1 MRGWSQ
7 QGRQIAA
14 VNRIRD
20 FIHELKR
27 SYVHSELAFSAT
39 RHTCDE
45 RLPLIDTFD
54 LERLPIKE
62 GERWGSAWQ
71 SSYFIL
77 SCDLPK
83 EYEGKELAVRL
94 NLGGEMLVYSE
105 SGTPLYGLTSYSH
118 YEKDYLKDTHRIGF
132 HKGKVRLY
140 VEVAAN
146 DLFGIERDEKKLDR
160 SGKHPEGVWN
170 GIVAYARIG
179 IFDDQRWKLFMASE
193 FLFDLYQSID
203 KDSPRAVRVLG
214 ALFDA
219 ALIYPV
225 RGTEAALSVLTEVL
239 DKPAVPSALSTTAV
253 GHAHI
258 DTAWLWPIAETH
270 RKVTRTFA
278 SQLRNLERYPSYLFG
293 ASTPQHYQWVKEEH
307 PALYAQIRSAVASM
321 RWEPLGAMWVEPD
334 CSLVSGESLVR
345 QIVEGKQFFKEEFGI
360 DVRNCWIPD
369 VFGYPA
375 SLPQILRKADVQYFL
390 TQKISWNAH
399 TQFPYETF
407 IWEGID
413 GSQVVT
419 HFLPERTY
427 NSGGRADG
435 LIRAERGYLEKDR
448 LDEFLTAVGI
458 GDGGGGP
465 KDEHIE
471 RIILAKNLEGVPKAS
486 FGRVDR
492 FFERLEA
499 QKELL
504 DLYRGE
510 LYLELH
516 RGTLTTQA
524 RTKKNNR
531 IFEEAIRVIESLFAT
546 QKRYPRETIK
556 HVLRD
561 GLMLQFHDI
570 LPGSSIGK
578 VYREAD
584 SLYARMFATLGE
596 LIVEYLESNKTDW
609 NFISSSFFTRGRETK
624 RSKYLSIYRFN
635 DSDDMQLVKIEGLD
649 TDGRSYMLDGRYPLT
664 RFGDSHWLYLP
675 LARKGWNSFVISEQ
689 HPVKLSKDSLILENE
704 HITYEFAPNGQII
717 HAIDHAT
724 GRDRMHGASGNVLR
738 LYADTPQK
746 WEAWDI
752 DFYYRQQEIETLQ
765 AVEHQY
771 HVDNESFAALRF
783 VYKTEHSTILQYA
796 ILPKQG
802 RQVYFKTHVDW
813 NECRKLLRVEFPI
826 DSMVEWASCDIPYGV
841 LKRKTHIQDEKDF
854 AQFEFAARG
863 FVDVGDGTTGAALL
877 SDSKYGY
884 SCRDGVLGMSLLRA
898 PLDPDPFADLG
909 EHSFV
914 YALYP
919 YADKANHVRALS
931 NALNDPGVAVFSE
944 EPIML
949 DAQPLSLEG
958 DGVEL
963 SVLKQAE
970 TSAALVFRAVETGG
984 QERFVT
990 LHCASTLVFNEAN
1003 LLEEAIS
1010 DTEYR
1015 DGDRIAFMPF
1025 EIKTFVQILR

>member
-1 MRGWSQ
+1 MRGWFQ
-7 QGRQIAA
+7 QGRRITA
-14 VNRIRD
+14 VGRIGD
-20 FIHELKR
+20 FIQELKR
-27 SYVHSELAFSAT
+27 TYVHDELAFTAT
-39 RHTCDE
+39 QHTCDE

-54 LERLPIKE
+54 LERLPIRE
-62 GERWGSAWQ
+62 GEKWGSAWQ
-71 SSYFIL
+71 SSYFVL

-105 SGTPLYGLTSYSH
+105 NGTPLYGLTSYSH
-118 YEKDYLKDTHRIGF
+118 YEKDYLKDVHRIGF
-132 HKGKVRLY
+132 RKGKVTLY

-160 SGKHPEGVWN
+160 SGEHPEGVWN
-170 GIVAYARIG
+170 GVFTYARIG
-179 IFDDQRWKLFMASE
+179 IFDDRRWKLYLAGE

-203 KDSPRAVRVLG
+203 KDSPRAIRVLG
-214 ALFDA
+214 ALLDA

-225 RGTEAALSVLTEVL
+225 RGTEAALSALTEVL

-293 ASTPQHYQWVKEEH
+293 ASTPQHYRWVKEEH
-307 PALYAQIRSAVASM
+307 PALYSEIKSAVASG

-345 QIVEGKQFFKEEFGI
+345 QIVEGKRFFRKEFGV

-375 SLPQILRKADVQYFL
+375 SLPQILKKADVPYFL

-399 TQFPYETF
+399 TRFPHETF
-407 IWEGID
+407 LWEGID
-413 GSQVVT
+413 GSQVIT

-471 RIILAKNLEGVPKAS
+471 RIILAENLEGVPKSS
-486 FGRVDR
+486 FGRVDE
-492 FFERLEA
+492 FFDRLQA
-499 QKELL
+499 ARELL
-504 DLYRGE
+504 DVYRGE

-531 IFEEAIRVIESLFAT
+531 IFEEAVRVIESLFAT
-546 QKRYPRETIK
+546 QKHYPREAIRQ
-556 HVLRD
+556 VIRD

-570 LPGSSIGK
+570 LPGSSIGM

-584 SLYARMFATLGE
+584 ALYRTMFETLGE
-596 LIVEYLESNKTDW
+596 LIVEYLEDNEIAW
-609 NFISSSFFTRGRETK
+609 RFISSSFFTQDRGID
-624 RSKYLSIYRFN
+624 RSTRLSIYRFN
-635 DSDDMQLVKIEGLD
+635 DSDDMRLVKLEGLE
-649 TDGRSYMLDGRYPLT
+649 TDGKSYMLDGKYPLT
-664 RFGDSHWLYLP
+664 QFGDSHWLYLP
-675 LARKGWNSFVISEQ
+675 LTRKGWNSFVLGERT
-689 HPVKLSKDSLILENE
+689 PERVSKDSLILEND
-704 HITYEFAPNGQII
+704 HITYEFDSNGRIVK
-717 HAIDHAT
+717 AVDRMT
-724 GRDRMHGASGNVLR
+724 GRDWMHGRAGNALR

-752 DFYYRQQEIETLQ
+752 DYYYRYQEIETLQ
-765 AVEHQY
+765 AVEHRY
-771 HVDNESFAALRF
+771 LVDNESFAALRF
-783 VYKTEHSTILQYA
+783 VYKTECSTILQYA

-802 RQVYFKTHVDW
+802 REIYFKTHADW
-813 NECRKLLRVEFPI
+813 NECRKLLRVEFPV
-826 DSMVEWASCDIPYGV
+826 DPMVEWASCDIPYGL
-841 LKRKTHIQDEKDF
+841 LKRKTHIQDEQDF
-854 AQFEFAARG
+854 ARFEFAARG
-863 FVDVGDGTTGAALL
+863 FVDVGDGKTGAALL

-884 SCRDGVLGMSLLRA
+884 SCRDGALGMSLLRA

-914 YALYP
+914 YAFCP
-919 YADKANHVRALS
+919 YDDKPDHVRGIS
-931 NALNDPGVAVFSE
+931 DALNAPDIAVFAE
-944 EPIML
+944 EPISV
-949 DAQPLSLEG
+949 DSQPLALEG
-958 DGVEL
+958 SGVEL

-970 TSAALVFRAVETGG
+970 TSAALVFRAVESGG
-984 QERFVT
+984 QERLVM
-990 LHCASTLVFNEAN
+990 LRCDSSLVFNEAD
-1003 LLEEAIS
+1003 LLEDVIS
-1010 DTEYR
+1010 DKEYR
-1015 DGDRIAFMPF
+1015 NGDLLEFRPF
-1025 EIKTFVQILR
+1025 EIRTFVQNLR